1 LTEEQ
6 HRELSSVQSQLLLQ
20 DATLLLKIWLTERVA
35 FNHPHQNNKMT
46 FQVSTKNLSTGE
58 RGPSMHPVLYSSLGH
73 VGGS

>member
-1 LTEEQ
+1 
-6 HRELSSVQSQLLLQ
+6 
-20 DATLLLKIWLTERVA
+20 VA

-73 VGGS
+73 VDES